1 MSAELVR
8 YDGQEPFFTGT
19 VFEFAVALRPLLGL
33 SGLVA
38 KVVASRVEVQRL
50 HVAGDGRRS
59 ESVRAA
65 RTGTASGGV
74 AIRRSARKPRPVAA
88 DLGGLEERFDAALRA
103 IKLEGAHRRAEADRR
118 FAAEMA
124 RIDAAFQA
132 EMARQA
138 EWQRQNRQSFAEARE
153 HLRRREADRR
163 ELGKAM
169 SRATRLVTGRPE
181 LAAMAALAVPV
192 LSRAMTSVVAG
203 QDGAAAVLEALSLR
217 ALPSG
222 GKA

>member
-8 YDGQEPFFTGT
+8 HDGQELSFTGT
-19 VFEFAVALRPLLGL
+19 VFEFAVALRPLLAL

-50 HVAGDGRRS
+50 QVAGARADP
-59 ESVRAA
+59 VRAA
-65 RTGTASGGV
+65 R
-74 AIRRSARKPRPVAA
+74 RRPGRRPAPPAA
-88 DLGGLEERFDAALRA
+88 GLGGLEQRFDAALRA

-124 RIDAAFQA
+124 RIDGAFQA
-132 EMARQA
+132 ELARQA
-138 EWQRQNRQSFAEARE
+138 AQQRQNRQSFAAARE

-163 ELGKAM
+163 DLGNAM
-169 SRATRLVTGRPE
+169 TEATRLMTGRSG
-181 LAAMAALAVPV
+181 LAEMAALTVPV
-192 LSRAMTSVVAG
+192 LSRAMTSVATG